1 MNHFRNLVLPVSI
14 IIGIFFHSYFDRLTP
29 LIPSLIFALL
39 FISFS
44 NIELKKMKVSMFH
57 FQLILF
63 QLIFSLGIYFILK
76 LYDESIAQG
85 VLVTVLT
92 PTATSAVVIAV
103 MLGANLNTM
112 VSYTL
117 FCNLIV
123 AIVAPILFSF
133 IGEQIN
139 IGFWASFWL
148 IFKKV
153 FPILVLPLFFALAIK
168 YISPRTNRYIAKHQ
182 NISFYIWAVSLTI
195 VVGRTIDFIYK
206 QGTSKIGLMIM
217 MGIISIVLCF
227 IQFSYGRYIGKKYG
241 DVVAGGQSL
250 GQKNTVLAIWM
261 AQSYLLPL
269 SSVIPALYVI
279 WQNLFNSYQ
288 LWKKNR
294 KKG

>member
-1 MNHFRNLVLPVSI
+1 
-14 IIGIFFHSYFDRLTP
+14 
-29 LIPSLIFALL
+29 
-39 FISFS
+39 
-44 NIELKKMKVSMFH
+44 MFH